1 MWQLNRASSGP
12 DVVVFGL
19 LSFSLRAYDSVYVG
33 VALGVCVFVCVW
45 FDMVSESIIERITCR
60 VMANSV
66 NAHIKQE
73 RVVKMKEQLKLE
85 RQETYHASI
94 LNDNLPP
101 IAGKATPEDQKMS
114 LLNQSLRHHRRQEK
128 TKSEIGH
135 VSATNLHR
143 LHTELL
149 VPLNQE
155 QTKILSMSTAL
166 GSKAVKFGA
175 GEMKKKKKKK
185 KRQKTAKTKNK

>member
-1 MWQLNRASSGP
+1 M
-12 DVVVFGL
+12 FGL
-19 LSFSLRAYDSVYVG
+19 LWFSLCAYDSVYVG
-33 VALGVCVFVCVW
+33 VALGVSVFVCVW
-45 FDMVSESIIERITCR
+45 FDLVSESIIERITCR

-73 RVVKMKEQLKLE
+73 RMVKLKEQLKLE
-85 RQETYHASI
+85 RQATYHASI

-101 IAGKATPEDQKMS
+101 IAGKATPDDQKMS
-114 LLNQSLRHHRRQEK
+114 LLNQSLRHYRRLEK

-135 VSATNLHR
+135 VSGTNLHR

-149 VPLNQE
+149 VPLKKE
-155 QTKILSMSTAL
+155 HTKILSMSTAL

-175 GEMKKKKKKK
+175 GEKKKQKK
-185 KRQKTAKTKNK
+185 KRKKTAKTKNK